1 MDKTTPCKLIDDD
14 TQAPKRPA
22 DLPLHTTQ
30 ESKCCAP
37 SPQRIERQS
46 NFSQSPPILESRSMA
61 SESATSVKSG
71 RPSFGSNVRSRSY
84 LQEMSGYRPPQQ
96 DGHQGI
102 DSIVEG
108 LQQSMNS
115 APKVGVLL
123 SDCSRAIIRLLKH
136 PPPICL
142 KLLNDEDASL

>member
-1 MDKTTPCKLIDDD
+1 MRRVHNALNDRATFRKAL
-14 TQAPKRPA
+14 QF
-22 DLPLHTTQ
+22 
-30 ESKCCAP
+30 
-37 SPQRIERQS
+37 S
-46 NFSQSPPILESRSMA
+46 NKRSMA
-61 SESATSVKSG
+61 SESTTSVKSG

-136 PPPICL
+136 PPPTCL